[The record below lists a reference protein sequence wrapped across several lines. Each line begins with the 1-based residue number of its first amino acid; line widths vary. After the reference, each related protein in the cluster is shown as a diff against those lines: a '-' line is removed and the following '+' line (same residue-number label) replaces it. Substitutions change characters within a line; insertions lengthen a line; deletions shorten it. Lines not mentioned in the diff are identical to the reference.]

1 MGLISGIV
9 ELIKQAISW
18 IKKVFQF
25 VINGIFNFLAHCV
38 NWFKSLRL
46 DKRKHIPFVGKAN
59 EFKEMLGQAPVKDYG
74 IFQGVFDQET
84 EEIVANQ
91 FIEADDIDATT
102 RETLGNEDLVVL
114 T

>member
-25 VINGIFNFLAHCV
+25 IVEGFFNFMAHCV

-46 DKRKHIPFVGKAN
+46 DKNRHIPFIAN
-59 EFKEMLGQAPVKDYG
+59 GNQFKDMLEKAPVKKAG
-74 IFQGVFDQET
+74 IFEGVFDEAT
-84 EEIVANQ
+84 DEIIENR
-91 FIEADDIDATT
+91 FIEADALDAKT
-102 RETLGNEDLVVL
+102 REVLDDEDLVVL

>member
-9 ELIKQAISW
+9 ALIKMAIPYIVKIVKFI
-18 IKKVFQF
+18 IKHFDF
-25 VINGIFNFLAHCV
+25 FANCI

-59 EFKEMLGQAPVKDYG
+59 ELKEMLGQAPVKDYG

-91 FIEADDIDATT
+91 FIEADDIDANT
-102 RETLGNEDLVVL
+102 RKALGNEDLIVL